1 MVKKVTAPKIVE
13 QFINNYNKKY
23 YLREFADLLKKP
35 HQTIKPYVEQLVKEN
50 ILIKNQRKNLVEY
63 ELNFKNKQIYNYL
76 VISEKEKLTE
86 RLNKNPLLKILFEK
100 LSSFFMQNT
109 FVLFGSF
116 AENNEKKLD
125 IDLLIIG
132 KTNLNKAISE
142 IEEIYNKKIHKIQID
157 NLNKLDMV
165 LVKEIYKKHLIFNNT
180 EQIIRFF
187 GDLYEKNKLV

>member
-23 YLREFADLLKKP
+23 YLREFADLLKKS

-116 AENNEKKLD
+116 AENSEKKLD

-132 KTNLNKAISE
+132 KTNLNKALSE

-187 GDLYEKNKLV
+187 GDLYEKNNLV